1 MLHSRVIALSRPQ
14 KRLIM
19 MLLDASLV
27 VLCLWAALALR
38 LGVWWPSANMSAV
51 WWLFLMLPAM
61 GLVIFSRLGLYRTM
75 LRSMGRDGF
84 VAIAYG
90 VVILALAMSTA
101 SYMSGELVIPRSTP
115 FIYGLLLA
123 VSVTGARLFAQS
135 YYIWL
140 TARFVQ
146 KAPVLIYGAGNTG
159 ILLAQALELGTEMT
173 PTAYV
178 DDDPALQD
186 SIIRGLPVE
195 APSQIGRII
204 NDHAV
209 KTVLLALPTISRSR
223 REEILTVL
231 SVHDVDVQSVPSL
244 EDLISGQFT
253 IDQLKKVELHDL
265 LGRQAVDPVS
275 NLATES
281 VAGRSVIVTGAGGSI
296 GSELCRQILAAKP
309 SKLVLFEMSELALYE
324 IDQELND
331 LVSTSGMATEIIAVL
346 GNVCDQRHVTQ
357 TLTDHDIQVL
367 YHAAAYKHVPIVE
380 ANVLEGVR
388 NNIIGSYVVAKAARE
403 CGVDRAV
410 LVSTDKAVRPT
421 SVMGATKRL
430 AELVFQDQQEQ
441 QGKTVFSMVRFGNV
455 LDSSGSVIPLFQ
467 KQIKL
472 GGPVTVTHRDITRY
486 FMTIPEAAQL
496 VIQAGSMAYGGDLF
510 LLDMGDPVRIDDL
523 ARRLIMLS
531 GLEVRDDDNPHG
543 DIEIDYVGLRPGE
556 KLYEELLIDGNA
568 APTLH
573 PKIMR
578 TIEQR
583 LPAETLAMVIE
594 ELQVVVDAGDV
605 SHAIQLLDGAVD
617 GYKALSSQL
626 PAPGPSKSGATSPNV
641 LKVVK

>member
-1 MLHSRVIALSRPQ
+1 MLHSRVISLSRPQ

-403 CGVDRAV
+403 CGLDRAV

>member
-1 MLHSRVIALSRPQ
+1 MLHSRVISLSRPQ